1 MKLNK
6 VKKIKSSYPILIF
19 EDFINKDLC
28 NHLKKSI
35 ISEKNYD
42 DFVMNGRNRIN
53 KGSNKFESFINS
65 SSKIKNFY
73 NMINN
78 FSFYRKCEKMIKKY
92 YPESKWKINNKI
104 KNFSKTNY
112 GLQKGSKLT
121 KSFSK
126 SKNVVNLDID
136 FSVSSKGYYRSVHRD
151 RETRVIN
158 FLIYLNSLSSKD
170 GGAFEVYKSK
180 KVYKNANQYP
190 RFPSN
195 KDVQLEKKLLPKKGQ
210 LIIFKSTPDSYHA
223 AEKFVSR
230 NKKRV
235 FLYGSFSLNKEVVWK
250 KFN

>member
-1 MKLNK
+1 
-6 VKKIKSSYPILIF
+6 
-19 EDFINKDLC
+19 
-28 NHLKKSI
+28 
-35 ISEKNYD
+35 
-42 DFVMNGRNRIN
+42 
-53 KGSNKFESFINS
+53 
-65 SSKIKNFY
+65 
-73 NMINN
+73 
-78 FSFYRKCEKMIKKY
+78 MIKKY

-136 FSVSSKGYYRSVHRD
+136 FSVSSKGYYRSVHRV

-170 GGAFEVYKSK
+170 GEIEVYKSK

-195 KDVQLEKKLLPKKGQ
+195 KDVQLEKNFYLKKVIIILNQ
-210 LIIFKSTPDSYHA
+210 HRLISCS
-223 AEKFVSR
+223 
-230 NKKRV
+230 
-235 FLYGSFSLNKEVVWK
+235 
-250 KFN
+250 